1 MCGGRLEILPCSR
14 VGHVFRKSRPYTST
28 DSRGIDT
35 QVGFDEYM
43 YNKGCGIIFYTLP
56 SNSQRGRQT
65 KIIPHTLYFYLG
77 IYLKIEYLGFP

>member
-35 QVGFDEYM
+35 QVGFDEYII
-43 YNKGCGIIFYTLP
+43 KGAELFLYTLP
-56 SNSQRGRQT
+56 SYSQRGRQT

-77 IYLKIEYLGFP
+77 IYLKIEYLGFS